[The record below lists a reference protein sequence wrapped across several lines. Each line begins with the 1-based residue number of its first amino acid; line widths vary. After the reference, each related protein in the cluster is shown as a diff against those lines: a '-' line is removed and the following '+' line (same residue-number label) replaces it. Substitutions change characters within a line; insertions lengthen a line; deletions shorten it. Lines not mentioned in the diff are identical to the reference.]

1 MAHATESQS
10 SALSPLSTARSRRK
24 RVILLCSEELRF
36 IACGVEDALRDRGW
50 EVRVEYGQEARPWVQ
65 RVPVE
70 RPSLRVL
77 CVPGTVDR
85 ELADKLRTAFGPD
98 PDADLHILGVDDSR
112 GLVQEIERIAGVKTP
127 GRRSLRAAPRLRHAT
142 MVEHQIQTERGWRVG
157 ATAALATLAFV
168 LGTFS
173 MLDRDPVSASISFIP
188 SIDQP
193 TVSVTSVSE
202 QPVFSAA
209 APSFTYEDW
218 SLDPLPE
225 EEQPLAD
232 PVDEVAPVIETP
244 LPAKTG
250 IDIGTPVLAE
260 APALEMPPVAAPIE
274 LPTGFLPV
282 ANMAVAA
289 APTQLPPGFLP
300 VGSMTAPGAD
310 ATMELPAGF
319 LPVAGMV
326 SAPGADPVNLDDLP
340 SVITYSPF
348 VSSFDGMPNEEAPQA
363 FSPFAGLQTPAAP

>member
-10 SALSPLSTARSRRK
+10 SALSPLSTARGRRK

-127 GRRSLRAAPRLRHAT
+127 GRRSLRAAPRLGHPT
-142 MVEHQIQTERGWRVG
+142 MVEHQIQSERGWRMG

-173 MLDRDPVSASISFIP
+173 MLDRDPVAAGISFVP
-188 SIDQP
+188 SITQP
-193 TVSVTSVSE
+193 TVSVTSTDAP
-202 QPVFSAA
+202 PVLSAA

-225 EEQPLAD
+225 EEAELVD
-232 PVDEVAPVIETP
+232 PVEEVEPVITTP
-244 LPAKTG
+244 LPAKTE
-250 IDIGTPVLAE
+250 IDLAAPALAE
-260 APALEMPPVAAPIE
+260 APEFEVPPVTAPTQ

-282 ANMAVAA
+282 ANMTVAA
-289 APTQLPPGFLP
+289 PPKHLPPGFMP
-300 VGSMTAPGAD
+300 VGSFTVPGAD
-310 ATMELPAGF
+310 AGMELPTGF

-326 SAPGADPVNLDDLP
+326 ASPGADPVNLENLP

-348 VSSFDGMPNEEAPQA
+348 VSAGQGVTEDAPQTH
-363 FSPFAGLQTPAAP
+363 SPFAGLQTAATP